1 MTLTGPTVWL
11 SYEATSDPVLLFL
24 LCNNPSG
31 GPGVVVVAGCPPP
44 EEAVVVVPGCP
55 PPEDAVVVVSLE
67 LPDDG
72 AGVVVVIAGA
82 AGTGGSVRLR
92 EGI

>member
-24 LCNNPSG
+24 LCNPSG
-31 GPGVVVVAGCPPP
+31 GPGVVVVA
-44 EEAVVVVPGCP
+44 GCP

-72 AGVVVVIAGA
+72 VGVVVVIAGA